1 MTHVDALTNF
11 TQQALLDTKKATEAL
26 NEEQKQMRNAI
37 LQNRMAL
44 DIITAAQDVTC
55 TVIKVECCVYIP
67 DYSSNLSDA
76 VNDLKH
82 HIFSMQD
89 SSPSFWEQVKSWFM
103 SDWWQNLFIIFVVV
117 LCFPCCGPCFLQC
130 IMNLV
135 TERIMKFSHIL
146 KK

>member
-11 TQQALLDTKKATEAL
+11 TQQALLDTKKATKAL

-67 DYSSNLSDA
+67 DYSSNISDA

-117 LCFPCCGPCFLQC
+117 LCFPYCGPCFLQC